1 MSKKKNKNQQLTRK
15 IQKHLREHPT
25 KTYNHKQIAYVFGF
39 TSTQDRNAVIT
50 ALQKLKAQKEIVES
64 QRGSF
69 QWNGKNA
76 QYFDGKLEITGSGNG
91 FVVLEDRDD
100 IFVHR
105 KNLKGAFHGDL
116 VKVYPYRRNKGGRSE
131 GEIAAINERI
141 KTRFVGTL
149 QRQKDFGFVLTQ
161 GVHMYT
167 DFFIP
172 KEELK
177 DYEEGD
183 KVEVALIDWPKRASS
198 PHGSIVRSLGKP
210 GELDT
215 EMHTILLEYGLP
227 AHFPK
232 EIEEAAHQISDKIS
246 PEEIKER
253 KDFRSVLTFT
263 IDPITAKDFDDAISF
278 QKLPNGHYE
287 IGVHIAD
294 VSHYVDEESIIDDEA
309 YSRGTSVYLVDRVV
323 PMLPE
328 NLSNGLCSLRP
339 NEDKLTYAAV
349 FEMDSKGKIH
359 KEWFGRTIICSDHRF
374 AYEEV
379 QYVLDSSDPIV
390 DATISLTGKKYEIPE
405 ATFQAINELNRL
417 AQQYRSHRLSAG
429 AISFDRQEIQF
440 RLDAEDHP
448 EAVYFKESKAAHQL
462 IEEFMLLAN
471 RSVAAFIGKQNPVK
485 PFVYRI
491 HDEPD
496 GDKLENLQQV
506 VKNFGY
512 KFNPNAKQLNKEI
525 NTLLKETH
533 GSNEQNMIDTLKVRC
548 MSKAVYTTDNIGH
561 YGLGFDFYSH
571 FTSPIRRYPDVLVH
585 RLLDFYL
592 KGGKNV
598 NVDLLEEACVHTSQR
613 EQLATK
619 AERESIKYM
628 QVKFMEDKVGQ
639 TFDGI
644 ISGVTERGIY
654 VELSS
659 NKCEG
664 MISSRDLSGDHF
676 YYDEQ
681 QHAMIGQRTR
691 QVFTLGDPIRIEVKK
706 ANLLKKQLDFVLAP
720 ADQGN

>member
-1 MSKKKNKNQQLTRK
+1 MSKKKKKNQQLARK
-15 IQKHLREHPT
+15 IQKYLREHST
-25 KTYNHKQIAYVFGF
+25 KTYNHKQIASVFGF

-50 ALQKLKAQKEIVES
+50 ALQKLRVQKEIVETK
-64 QRGSF
+64 RGSF

-76 QYFDGKLEITGSGNG
+76 QYYDGKLEITGSGNG
-91 FVVLEDRDD
+91 YVVLEDQED

-116 VKVYPYRRNKGGRSE
+116 VKVYPYRRNKNSRKE
-131 GEIAAINERI
+131 GEIAAINERL
-141 KTRFVGTL
+141 KRRFVGTL

-161 GVHMYT
+161 GIHMYT

-227 AHFPK
+227 SHFPK
-232 EIEEAAHQISDKIS
+232 EIEEVANQIPTEIS
-246 PEEIKER
+246 FEEIKKR

-263 IDPITAKDFDDAISF
+263 IDPVTAKDFDDALSF
-278 QKLPNGHYE
+278 KKLPNGNYE
-287 IGVHIAD
+287 IGIHIAD

-309 YSRGTSVYLVDRVV
+309 YQRGTSVYLVDRVV

-339 NEDKLTYAAV
+339 NEEKLTYAAV
-349 FEMDSKGKIH
+349 FEMDSKGTIL
-359 KEWFGRTIICSDHRF
+359 KEWFGRTVICSDHRF

-379 QYVLDSSDPIV
+379 QYVLDSGTPSV
-390 DATISLTGKKYEIPE
+390 EASISLTGKMYEIPE
-405 ATFQAINELNRL
+405 LTFQAIIELNRL
-417 AQQYRSHRLSAG
+417 AQESRSQRLSAG
-429 AISFDRQEIQF
+429 AISFERQEIQF
-440 RLDAEDHP
+440 RLDAQNHP
-448 EAVYFKESKAAHQL
+448 EAVYFKQSKAAHQL

-471 RSVAAFIGKQNPVK
+471 RSVATFIGKQKPIK

-496 GDKLENLQQV
+496 SDKLDNLQQV

-512 KFNPNAKQLNKEI
+512 QFNPNSKQLNKEI
-525 NTLLKETH
+525 NTLLRESH
-533 GSNEQNMIDTLKVRC
+533 GSKEQNMIDTLTVRC
-548 MSKAVYTTDNIGH
+548 MSKAIYTTDNIGH
-561 YGLGFDFYSH
+561 YGLGFDYYSH

-639 TFDGI
+639 LFDGI
-644 ISGVTERGIY
+644 ISGVTERGLY

-664 MISSRDLSGDHF
+664 MISTRDLQSDFF
-676 YYDEQ
+676 YFDEQ
-681 QHAMIGQRTR
+681 QHAMVGQETH

-706 ANLLKKQLDFVLAP
+706 ANLSKKQLDFVLAP
-720 ADQGN
+720 E